1 MFRQLYDWIQNI
13 AVYLILV
20 SAVMHAIPGKD
31 YEKYIRFFS
40 GLILI
45 LLLLTPLL
53 NLTGMAEEFTSLY
66 KSREYEMDRK
76 EIEDAEEMFRNAD
89 LLDFVPEEYRGYME
103 NEEDEENGGRI
114 EVEEIR
120 IGEE

>member
-1 MFRQLYDWIQNI
+1 
-13 AVYLILV
+13 
-20 SAVMHAIPGKD
+20 
-31 YEKYIRFFS
+31 
-40 GLILI
+40 
-45 LLLLTPLL
+45 
-53 NLTGMAEEFTSLY
+53 
-66 KSREYEMDRK
+66 MDRK

>member
-20 SAVMHAIPGKD
+20 SAVMHA
-31 YEKYIRFFS
+31 
-40 GLILI
+40 
-45 LLLLTPLL
+45 
-53 NLTGMAEEFTSLY
+53 FTSLY